1 MILRLLFLV
10 LSKLRV
16 AEIGIELIAVLTGF
30 LLSGCVVSK
39 DFLSSCDSKITENV
53 MELVQ
58 ESWKGRYDL
67 ENCIVSYFWVI
78 NESIGISDTREQM
91 RVWSVTTTLSGFAAL
106 AMLLVM
112 NHFLG

>member
-16 AEIGIELIAVLTGF
+16 AEIGIELITVLTGF

-39 DFLSSCDSKITENV
+39 DFLSSCDSKITEYV

-67 ENCIVSYFWVI
+67 ENFIVFVTEE
-78 NESIGISDTREQM
+78 NDGQV
-91 RVWSVTTTLSGFAAL
+91 VWRMTFQADWKLF
-106 AMLLVM
+106 
-112 NHFLG
+112 

>member
-39 DFLSSCDSKITENV
+39 DLLSSCDSKITENV

-67 ENCIVSYFWVI
+67 ENCIVFVTEE
-78 NESIGISDTREQM
+78 NDGQV
-91 RVWSVTTTLSGFAAL
+91 VWRMTFQADWKLF
-106 AMLLVM
+106 
-112 NHFLG
+112 